1 MSEGHTLRSRV
12 PGQSA
17 MSNIVARQRA
27 LPARQRLARVFGK
40 SPLTAENRRIYR
52 GALGELLVGDTVD
65 HLGPSWDVLH
75 AVPADANNYE
85 IDHLVIG
92 PPGVFTILTQNHSGQ
107 EVVVDGETILV
118 AGRRDDQARTAR
130 FEAESAA
137 ALLSSAAGRPVLVQ
151 PIIVSVNPKRLL
163 VRNQP
168 SGISIVSSRE
178 LERFFARLERQ
189 LDGPEVA
196 FVSDVAD
203 RPTTWHFSPA
213 AYQDTTQLRRDFS
226 DLRAEVTT
234 AAGRRL
240 LWGALAFVV
249 VCALTWGSVA
259 LIVAHVIEV

>member
-27 LPARQRLARVFGK
+27 LARRRRFARIFGM

-92 PPGVFTILTQNHSGQ
+92 PPGVFTILTRDHSGQ
-107 EVVVDGETILV
+107 EVTVDGETILV
-118 AGRRDDQARTAR
+118 GGHRDDQVKTAR

-137 ALLSSAAGRPVLVQ
+137 SLLSIAAGHPVFVQ

-163 VRNQP
+163 VRSQP
-168 SGISIVSSRE
+168 TGMSVVSSRD

-213 AYQDTTQLRRDFS
+213 LYQDTTQLRHDFS
-226 DLRAEVTT
+226 ELRAEVTK

-240 LWGALAFVV
+240 LWGALAFVLA
-249 VCALTWGSVA
+249 CGLTWGSVA
-259 LIVAHVIEV
+259 LIVAHVIQV